1 VEHEFISQRK
11 DISMIASPQLEPIS
25 NLRRDHLAV
34 LNKLKRGPV
43 FLSQRGTLAA
53 ALVSIDEWDRIAARL
68 EHLET
73 LLHARRLNDEMNSD
87 PTKSISHEELM
98 QRLGATI

>member
-1 VEHEFISQRK
+1 MLS
-11 DISMIASPQLEPIS
+11 SPQVEPIS

-34 LNKLKRGPV
+34 LNKLKKGPV
-43 FLSQRGTLAA
+43 FLAQRGTLAA

-73 LLHARRLNDEMNSD
+73 LLQARRLNDEMNND
-87 PTKSISHEELM
+87 PTQSISHQELM
-98 QRLGATI
+98 QRLGAKV